1 MSTAPRRRVLRPPR
15 TTPDSAR
22 RQQQIERRQT
32 QLAKEQAVMA
42 RWMAKLKRAF
52 HAMEKQQSRVARLE
66 REIRQLQCAES

>member
-1 MSTAPRRRVLRPPR
+1 M
-15 TTPDSAR
+15 
-22 RQQQIERRQT
+22 QRRQT

-66 REIRQLQCAES
+66 REIRKLQSAQT